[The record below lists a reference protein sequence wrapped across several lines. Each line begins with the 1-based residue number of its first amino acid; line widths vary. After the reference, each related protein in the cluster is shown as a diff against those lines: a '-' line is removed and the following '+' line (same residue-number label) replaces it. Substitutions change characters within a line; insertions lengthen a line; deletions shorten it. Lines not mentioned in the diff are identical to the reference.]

1 MAAKRGKGVAIIH
14 FYGDQVKQK
23 VLPFLA
29 IAQSLNGQCQKME
42 KKIKCRQD
50 QIKYGRY
57 ILAVYVLSVLNKILR
72 HVDKRL
78 K

>member
-1 MAAKRGKGVAIIH
+1 
-14 FYGDQVKQK
+14 
-23 VLPFLA
+23 
-29 IAQSLNGQCQKME
+29 ME